1 MERRRR
7 IPGPDG
13 EPVNVTEIG
22 FRDHN
27 ERWNEYLLDD
37 GTVIRLKLVVL
48 RVYRWDGH
56 FDHRGDPVYFVDS
69 AEVIAASP
77 LESEE

>member
-13 EPVNVTEIG
+13 ELINVTEIG

-27 ERWNEYLLDD
+27 EWWNEYLLDD
-37 GTVIRLKLVVL
+37 GTVIRLKLVVS
-48 RVYRWDGH
+48 RVYRRDGH
-56 FDHRGDPVYFVDS
+56 FDHSGDPVYYVDS
-69 AEVIAASP
+69 TEVLAVSP

>member
-13 EPVNVTEIG
+13 EPINVTEIG
-22 FRDHN
+22 FRDHG

-37 GTVIRLKLVVL
+37 GTVIRYCDTLET
-48 RVYRWDGH
+48 
-56 FDHRGDPVYFVDS
+56 S
-69 AEVIAASP
+69 SIARIS
-77 LESEE
+77 LGWTF

>member
-13 EPVNVTEIG
+13 EPINVTEIG
-22 FRDHN
+22 FRDHG

-37 GTVIRLKLVVL
+37 GTVIRLRPVVL
-48 RVYRWDGH
+48 HVYRWDGH
-56 FDHRGDPVYFVDS
+56 FDHSGDPVYYVDS
-69 AEVIAASP
+69 TEVLAVSP
-77 LESEE
+77 LES